1 MYFIMT
7 SYTSIQIPF
16 VFTNISEERIIKTF
30 QDLGWAVDN
39 DIRLD
44 VVQRTS
50 TRTGDAYNV
59 VYVHFNKGWADGT
72 SGAENALK
80 EGKEIKIT
88 YDTPW
93 YWRIRMNKS
102 HKRTPEE
109 IAAYEKQ
116 KEDNKAT
123 FQIME

>member
-1 MYFIMT
+1 M
-7 SYTSIQIPF
+7 TSIQIPF
-16 VFTNISEERIIKTF
+16 VFTNISEDRIIKTF

-44 VVQRTS
+44 IVQRTS
-50 TRTGDAYNV
+50 SRTGDAYNV
-59 VYVHFNKGWADGT
+59 VYVHFNKGWAEGT
-72 SGAENALK
+72 SGAEDALK

-93 YWRIRMNKS
+93 YWRIRMNKT

-116 KEDNKAT
+116 KEDKAT